1 MEVVHLTLDSPP
13 VVLSTG
19 LQLRY
24 ISDVVASTATFL
36 RVVSVKER
44 ATTNYD
50 GGILTVSHRANI
62 SCPRSHKRSDAV
74 TSLLTLGLLNVTS
87 VSSRSQLSQYATNA
101 AAPTTTTNPPPP
113 RPAPKPHPT
122 TPYQS
127 IIANPNRPRLHPVPE
142 PRSTGL

>member
-36 RVVSVKER
+36 R

-62 SCPRSHKRSDAV
+62 SRPRSHKRSDAV